1 MNPYDIEEE
10 NLDRLIDLALDEDGV
25 SHDLATL
32 SIIPR
37 EELQTA
43 FITAKADGIISG
55 IEVARRLIETA
66 ADLEEEVDF

>member
-37 EELQTA
+37 RICRLHLSPLRRTA
-43 FITAKADGIISG
+43 SSP
-55 IEVARRLIETA
+55 VSRWL
-66 ADLEEEVDF
+66 VD